1 MNYLLTHYF
10 YSPVNYMQCSSWIS
24 LFQGLN
30 FRPLQAF
37 ELFMLHEHGDA
48 FIIKLMRVTAIS
60 DNIDFS
66 RLYPNDF
73 FYSAVWLLKL
83 QPMKTKFW

>member
-1 MNYLLTHYF
+1 LSQLICFIGSNFVNSGVNL
-10 YSPVNYMQCSSWIS
+10 SVNY
-24 LFQGLN
+24 
-30 FRPLQAF
+30 
-37 ELFMLHEHGDA
+37 
-48 FIIKLMRVTAIS
+48 RVVDIN

-83 QPMKTKFW
+83 QPMKTKILVIS